1 MNRNNQMGLGLEK
14 VLNYKDTDS
23 QTVSTYLM
31 VDGARTNK
39 RKYMTQLNSMITRK
53 KDEIGS
59 KDLIPREEKKKL
71 YALFDDIKKY
81 VDDRF
86 RADSTKTLLIFADT
100 KGLWEILSVPIVMK
114 SKIVIDPKPHTQNLR
129 SMIQSFNRYGILL
142 MDREKAQIYSLYLGS
157 IREYL
162 AAFINDVPSKV
173 NFRSEAAL
181 REKKLL
187 GKIEEKL
194 HHFFKIVNDK
204 TLDLFRKE
212 KFDYLI
218 LAGRKEI
225 LSKFNP
231 YLHNYLQSKKIGI
244 IEAQPDTEVVEI
256 QKKAQTFI
264 DDYEKKTK
272 DQLIDKLFEEFNP
285 NGWGVAGIRAVV
297 SALLIEQIKTLLY
310 DRNFTHE
317 GYVCD
322 SCKYIS
328 IEKKEKCPYCEGRL
342 IHYNDIVDEIVEDA
356 LEQGCEIIDVED
368 NQKLKEA
375 GGIAAILRYTL

>member
-225 LSKFNP
+225 LSKFKP

>member
-356 LEQGCEIIDVED
+356 LEQGCEIIDVEG